1 MYVTLWKQ
9 GKQKE
14 ISNIDPHGQ
23 TYKMIEWVAAS
34 VNSKSSSLA
43 VHKSIKYW
51 LSVRTTQGVPDINL
65 VKLRNPFLCIAKP
78 LQIKE
83 FDREQCLKCPLH
95 FGNSKFQGAREKSGA
110 RRLLKKH
117 PYFKR
122 HLLHYI
128 RDMHIPNVAPSCL
141 YNYPR
146 PVLNCHSCD
155 FSQNCCAI
163 TLTFHL

>member
-83 FDREQCLKCPLH
+83 FMPKMSIAFWKLQIPR
-95 FGNSKFQGAREKSGA
+95 SKGEIWGKETFEKTS
-110 RRLLKKH
+110 LL
-117 PYFKR
+117 
-122 HLLHYI
+122 
-128 RDMHIPNVAPSCL
+128 
-141 YNYPR
+141 
-146 PVLNCHSCD
+146 
-155 FSQNCCAI
+155 
-163 TLTFHL
+163 